1 MEVQSV
7 QIELDKAEA
16 ETSALTIKES
26 EDASSLSDMQRKLK
40 MLKVSIQEKEDQTLL
55 QENAYSRMAA
65 EYDQIV
71 SDKKNQGERKISFAK
86 SDLLLIEKARDDLI
100 CTHPQRADEQTKELN
115 ALKSKHAEEI
125 QIAQGKVAA
134 MLDKKNVMIE
144 HASLR
149 LASLQR
155 DIAELE
161 RQTDEA
167 RSRKILKAY
176 VP

>member
-1 MEVQSV
+1 
-7 QIELDKAEA
+7 
-16 ETSALTIKES
+16 
-26 EDASSLSDMQRKLK
+26 
-40 MLKVSIQEKEDQTLL
+40 MLKSSIQEKEDQTLFH
-55 QENAYSRMAA
+55 ENEQSRFAT

-71 SDKKNQGERKISFAK
+71 SDKKNQGERKISLAK
-86 SDLLLIEKARDDLI
+86 SNLLLMEKALADLI
-100 CTHPQRADEQTKELN
+100 SSRPQRADEQSNELN

-134 MLDKKNVMIE
+134 MLDKKNIMIE

-149 LASLQR
+149 LVSLQR

-176 VP
+176 VS